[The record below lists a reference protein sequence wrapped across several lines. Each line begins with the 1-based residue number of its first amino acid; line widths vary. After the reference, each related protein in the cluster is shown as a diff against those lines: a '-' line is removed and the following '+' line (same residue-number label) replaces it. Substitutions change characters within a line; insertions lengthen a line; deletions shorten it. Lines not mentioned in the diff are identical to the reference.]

1 MYKSGRSPVM
11 PAHKTGRKLTRS
23 HTTITEKAKE
33 VVTMLERLPEVTKI
47 SLGIIKQIGLGKPAV
62 KFHPITG
69 GFRCIV
75 RGNTSIQE
83 VWVYVRGDEPQR
95 LDVQAKV
102 TAMFA

>member
-1 MYKSGRSPVM
+1 M

-47 SLGIIKQIGLGKPAV
+47 SLGMIKQIGLGKPAV

-102 TAMFA
+102 NAMFA